1 MGRTFNLWVR
11 KISNGFEGQEHTQGG
26 SLHRLCA
33 RTACLGR
40 SLSSWFHC
48 ADNLRDGLNQSCRI
62 VL

>member
-1 MGRTFNLWVR
+1 MGCTFNLCFR
-11 KISNGFEGQEHTQGG
+11 KIWNGFGGAGIYSGG
-26 SLHRLCA
+26 SPHRLCA

-48 ADNLRDGLNQSCRI
+48 SDNLRDGLNQSCRI